1 MISRPGRLVDLTQI
15 NRFRVRSVL
24 GTSPAPCL
32 VLMCI
37 YDPMKRVFVFESIND
52 NCKCPFT
59 YLYRKGQGLW
69 GECKEYACMDSS
81 YDCNNKYINS
91 NSLGSARIGTLRSS
105 NGRQLRLH
113 RVTQHNDSN
122 PRSSVRVSEQM
133 VKGTVMRNWPQLL
146 LDWFMFGL
154 GD

>member
-1 MISRPGRLVDLTQI
+1 MINSLGGLLTPTQI

-91 NSLGSARIGTLRSS
+91 NSLGSARIETLRSS
-105 NGRQLRLH
+105 NGGQLRLH
-113 RVTQHNDSN
+113 SVTQYNCLK
-122 PRSSVRVSEQM
+122 PRWRAGQ
-133 VKGTVMRNWPQLL
+133 
-146 LDWFMFGL
+146 
-154 GD
+154 